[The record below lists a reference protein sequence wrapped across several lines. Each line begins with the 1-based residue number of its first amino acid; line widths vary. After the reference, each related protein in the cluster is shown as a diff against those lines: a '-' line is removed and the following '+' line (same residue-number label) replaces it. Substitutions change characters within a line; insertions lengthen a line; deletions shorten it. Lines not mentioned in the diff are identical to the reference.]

1 MTLLPDERDTLDQ
14 MTAAL
19 TAEEPHLTGMYKVF
33 GKLTRLDLIPNEDLV
48 RPLRRAV
55 AGGAEAVRAAKGP
68 LAKTGHIAKIAALP
82 LVLLGILITIVA
94 FTAGAGS
101 QCTRATSLHGGLVP
115 TCTTG
120 KAAPSSGPT
129 PATGK

>member
-1 MTLLPDERDTLDQ
+1 MTLLPDESDTLDQ
-14 MTAAL
+14 ISAAL
-19 TAEEPHLTGMYKVF
+19 AAEEPHLTGMYRVF

-48 RPLRRAV
+48 RPLRRA
-55 AGGAEAVRAAKGP
+55 GASAVRAARGP

-82 LVLLGILITIVA
+82 LVLLGILITIIA

-101 QCTRATSLHGGLVP
+101 QCTRASSLHGGLIL
-115 TCTTG
+115 TCATG
-120 KAAPSSGPT
+120 KAVPPAGPT